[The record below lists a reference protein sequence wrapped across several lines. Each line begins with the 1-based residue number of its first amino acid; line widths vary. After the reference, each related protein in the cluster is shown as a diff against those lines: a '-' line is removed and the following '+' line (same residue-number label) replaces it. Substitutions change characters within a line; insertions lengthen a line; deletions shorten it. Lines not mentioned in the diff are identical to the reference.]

1 MGYLVE
7 NGRRRYYRDE
17 NDRYKLKSITKG
29 LLFTSSFKRGLKFH
43 RAGISFQCICCDK
56 KRPKGTRYLGREWER
71 ICLECASEWI
81 KDSFKFFEEGISI
94 LKDNENNLLK
104 NEDKWKRE
112 MILGAIS

>member
-81 KDSFKFFEEGISI
+81 ENSMNFFKEGFEMLEKDKEE
-94 LKDNENNLLK
+94 LLK
-104 NEDKWKRE
+104 NEDKWKRG
-112 MILGAIS
+112 MILGALG

>member
-1 MGYLVE
+1 MGYLVDDGKYE
-7 NGRRRYYRDE
+7 YYKDE
-17 NDRYKLKSITKG
+17 NNEWKGKMISKG
-29 LLFTSSFKRGLKFH
+29 LSFTTSFRKGLKFH
-43 RAGISFQCICCDK
+43 KAGCSFKCIRCK
-56 KRPKGTRYLGREWER
+56 EEKPKYTRYLGKEYDKV
-71 ICLECASEWI
+71 CFECASEWI